1 MNKKRILTIFAAVL
15 IAALCLWRF
24 WPHTLKDIL
33 DMNDAAFDTISVHVS
48 EFGIADNAPRIDV
61 YRLDLSSPD
70 ADSYAAVLSILQD
83 TKFRADFRNLLPWDI
98 STVDSGIKN
107 ISHSA
112 NVMLTW
118 GEGDDSCYLSFHG
131 ERIVSFDIR
140 GNTGY
145 LIYHPTNRAVLTAL
159 AEYAKAN
166 GEFLT

>member
-15 IAALCLWRF
+15 MAALCLWRL
-24 WPHTLKDIL
+24 WPRSFTNIL
-33 DMNDAAFDTISVHVS
+33 DVDADAFRTISVHVS
-48 EFGIADNAPRIDV
+48 EFGITDNSPTIDV
-61 YRLDLSSPD
+61 YRLDLPSPD
-70 ADSYAAVLSILQD
+70 ADGYAAVLSILQD
-83 TKFRADFRNLLPWDI
+83 TSFRPDFRNLLPWDI
-98 STVDSGIKN
+98 LTVGSGTKN
-107 ISHSA
+107 ITHSA

-118 GEGDDSCYLSFHG
+118 GDGDDSCYLSFHG
-131 ERIVSFDIR
+131 DRIVSFDIR